1 MSGTL
6 AIDYAAQTE
15 AGNKAENADAADA
28 LIPDDGQLLSKGIAA
43 AIADGMSSSEGGR
56 EASQL
61 CVSGFLNDYFSTPE
75 SWTVRTSAS
84 KVLGAL
90 NRWLFAN
97 GQQRY
102 DSARGMVTTF
112 TGLVLKSATAHVFH
126 VGDSRL
132 YLYRDEELE
141 QLTRDHRVWV
151 SKDRDFLSRAM
162 GIDATIDIDY
172 KALAIEPG
180 DIFLFTTDG
189 ISGHVTD
196 NRLRDLL
203 REYGVNLQACAK
215 AMLEESLRN
224 GSTDNV
230 TCQLV
235 RVRELPT
242 QTEDDI
248 LQQIT
253 ELPFPPD
260 LSPGMK
266 IDGYEILRELHA
278 SRRSEVFLANDSE
291 SGEKVILKT
300 PSVNYRDDPAYLEGF
315 LHEEWVGKRIRNP
328 HVLRVLDTPK
338 RRFLYNIS
346 EFIEGQSLR
355 QWITDHPQTHI
366 NKARDFLNQLAEGLR
381 AFHRLEMAH
390 LDLKPENVLID
401 EREVLRIIDFGSTH
415 VAGASE
421 ISRSFTHEAVQGTV
435 NYSAPECA
443 DGHCSNRSDI
453 FSLGVIA
460 YELLTGALPYG
471 DSDRIRAADKLRY
484 VPASQH
490 NPHIQPWVDGAL
502 RKAVHPNPARRY
514 DSLSEFLYDLSH
526 PNDKFVVARSAPL
539 IERDPLGF
547 WRGLSALLLLG
558 NLILLYLLSR
568 G

>member
-28 LIPDDGQLLSKGIAA
+28 LIPGDGQLLSKGIAA

-172 KALAIEPG
+172 KALAVEPG

-338 RRFLYNIS
+338 RRFLYNVS

-401 EREVLRIIDFGSTH
+401 QREVLRIIDFGSTH

-421 ISRSFTHEAVQGTV
+421 ITRSFTHGAVQGTV

-443 DGHCSNRSDI
+443 VGHCSNRSDI

-471 DSDRIRAADKLRY
+471 DSERIRAADKLRY

-558 NLILLYLLSR
+558 NLLLLYLLSR

>member
-28 LIPDDGQLLSKGIAA
+28 LIPGDGQLLSKGIAA

-172 KALAIEPG
+172 KALAVEPG

-338 RRFLYNIS
+338 RRFLYNVS

-401 EREVLRIIDFGSTH
+401 QREVLRIIDFG
-415 VAGASE
+415 
-421 ISRSFTHEAVQGTV
+421 
-435 NYSAPECA
+435 
-443 DGHCSNRSDI
+443 
-453 FSLGVIA
+453 
-460 YELLTGALPYG
+460 
-471 DSDRIRAADKLRY
+471 
-484 VPASQH
+484 
-490 NPHIQPWVDGAL
+490 
-502 RKAVHPNPARRY
+502 
-514 DSLSEFLYDLSH
+514 
-526 PNDKFVVARSAPL
+526 
-539 IERDPLGF
+539 
-547 WRGLSALLLLG
+547 
-558 NLILLYLLSR
+558 
-568 G
+568 